1 MDKIPKRKPMR
12 LKNFDY
18 SLDGA
23 YFITICSKDRKQ
35 IFSKVIKST
44 DNVGA
49 NIVRLLPIG
58 KIVEENINNIEAVYP
73 CVKIINYIIM
83 PNHIHMILSIDTN
96 GQTMFAPTVARVIKQ
111 FKGVVSKQVGFPV
124 WQRNF
129 YDHIIRNENDLEE
142 KMNYIFFNA
151 QKWEEDEYYE
161 NERKEKYYAMGI

>member
-1 MDKIPKRKPMR
+1 MR
-12 LKNFDY
+12 LKDFDY

-83 PNHIHMILSIDTN
+83 PNHIHIILLIDTN
-96 GQTMFAPTVARVIKQ
+96 GQTMFAPTITRVIKQ

-129 YDHIIRNENDLEE
+129 YDHIIRSDSDLEE

-151 QKWEEDEYYE
+151 QKWDEDEYYT
-161 NERKEKYYAMGI
+161 N